1 MWWMISAHLA
11 GSPPGFEFDAH
22 CSFNDIDVDEEFI
35 EFIEDTLIID
45 DNRAVSKPD

>member
-11 GSPPGFEFDAH
+11 GLQPGFEFDAH
-22 CSFNDIDVDEEFI
+22 CSFSDIDVD
-35 EFIEDTLIID
+35 EDTLIID

>member
-11 GSPPGFEFDAH
+11 GLPPGFEFFAN
-22 CSFNDIDVDEEFI
+22 CSFNDIDVD
-35 EFIEDTLIID
+35 EDTLIID